1 LLISVVVAER
11 LFRASLLSLAAF
23 ADVLTAVTGMREYS
37 ISSLTSE
44 ETNDFFGKGARL
56 LDRVKKLGWRTNELR
71 SQLPVQADE
80 E

>member
-1 LLISVVVAER
+1 
-11 LFRASLLSLAAF
+11 
-23 ADVLTAVTGMREYS
+23 MREAS

-44 ETNDFFGKGARL
+44 ETTDFFGKGARL

-71 SQLPVQADE
+71 SQLPVQANE